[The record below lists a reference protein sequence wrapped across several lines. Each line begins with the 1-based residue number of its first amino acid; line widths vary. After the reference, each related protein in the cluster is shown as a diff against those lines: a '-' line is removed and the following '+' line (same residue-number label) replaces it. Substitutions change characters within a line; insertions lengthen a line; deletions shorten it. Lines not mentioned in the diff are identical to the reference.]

1 MRAVRLGAAALMLPT
16 AAIASAQQAGHFGA
30 PDVEILDFN
39 ERGTVLAVRP
49 YCHTDHYW
57 QVNFDTN
64 KLIAKTFG
72 EAGYAAPIV
81 IEQQKQHSAS

>member
-1 MRAVRLGAAALMLPT
+1 MAEP
-16 AAIASAQQAGHFGA
+16 A

-49 YCHTDHYW
+49 YCHTSHYW
-57 QVNFDTN
+57 QVFFDTN

-72 EAGYAAPIV
+72 EAGYTPPFV
-81 IEQQKQHSAS
+81 VEQQKAERK

>member
-1 MRAVRLGAAALMLPT
+1 MTDP
-16 AAIASAQQAGHFGA
+16 A

-57 QVNFDTN
+57 QVYFDTN
-64 KLIAKTFG
+64 KLIYKTFS
-72 EAGYAAPIV
+72 EANYGAPFTV
-81 IEQQKQHSAS
+81 EQKKTS

>member
-1 MRAVRLGAAALMLPT
+1 MLADP
-16 AAIASAQQAGHFGA
+16 A

-57 QVNFDTN
+57 QVFFDTN
-64 KLIAKTFG
+64 KLIAFTFG
-72 EAGYAAPIV
+72 EAGYSPPFT
-81 IEQQKQHSAS
+81 IEQKKPDEAGPGAIAGDMLTVRIEP